1 MALKDLNQ
9 LVMEIGS
16 ARAFVMISKLIGG
29 FKEGYDMI
37 EFQGNPDY
45 WNGKSDKNGY
55 TEGRWLAQ
63 RKK

>member
-1 MALKDLNQ
+1 MALKDLNR